1 MGFVTKSTSSALCFW
16 VMIVA
21 AANGLCGCGP
31 GRRNLKGTNQS
42 TAGAK
47 GKRATAPRTN
57 RKFEARPGNQS
68 GAAAIGSA
76 QAIKAGGFSAAATR
90 RRAGAT
96 AIGSAEKRSAA
107 AAFANRSADQSNP
120 ARARPFAPATADRQ
134 FAAPAADRLSPGS
147 NSPQPNSA
155 RFGSPAAAAEY
166 EADKVESGFKP
177 AYEYLSIS
185 PSTD

>member
-1 MGFVTKSTSSALCFW
+1 
-16 VMIVA
+16 MIVC
-21 AANGLCGCGP
+21 GCKRLCGCGP

-47 GKRATAPRTN
+47 GKRTTTPRTN

-68 GAAAIGSA
+68 VAAAIGPA

-107 AAFANRSADQSNP
+107 AAPANRSADQSNP

-155 RFGSPAAAAEY
+155 RFGSPAAAAEHGA
-166 EADKVESGFKP
+166 EKVESGFKP